1 MIKFYK
7 IKIYLNM
14 QELYLFQEIVI
25 KMIIII
31 FNKLL
36 LYKYNKEINK
46 MIK

>member
-1 MIKFYK
+1 MIKLYK

-31 FNKLL
+31 FHKLL